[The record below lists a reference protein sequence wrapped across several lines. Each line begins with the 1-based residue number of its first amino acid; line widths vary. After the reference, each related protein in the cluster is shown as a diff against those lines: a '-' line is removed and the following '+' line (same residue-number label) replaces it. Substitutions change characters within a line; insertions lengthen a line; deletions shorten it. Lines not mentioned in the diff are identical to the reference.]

1 MTTVRKI
8 RDADESRQRV
18 WNAAAQAFATHG
30 FEGAK
35 VDTIAAEAGVNKAML
50 YYHFADKLALYR
62 DILRDMFAAVA
73 RVVAEVRAAG
83 GTPEVQLRGYVSAL
97 ARAGEERPHFPAIW
111 LREIADD
118 GRHLDASIF
127 AELHAVLRNL
137 GAILEYGTKTR
148 KWRVVDPFLVQA
160 GIAAPLMLVFASR
173 KVRAR
178 SGIGLPDAP
187 TETLIDHVTTM
198 TLATLKATA
207 RRPS

>member
-18 WNAAAQAFATHG
+18 WNAAAQAFAAHG

-35 VDTIAAEAGVNKAML
+35 VDAIAADAGVNKAML
-50 YYHFADKLALYR
+50 YYHFADKLTLYR

-73 RVVAEVRAAG
+73 SAVAEVRATG
-83 GTPEVQLRGYVSAL
+83 GTPETQLRAYVHAL
-97 ARAGEERPHFPAIW
+97 ARAAAERPHFPAIW

-127 AELHAVLRNL
+127 AELHAVLGHL
-137 GAILEYGTKTR
+137 GAILAEGAKTG
-148 KWRVVDPFLVQA
+148 KWREVNPFLVQA
-160 GIAAPLMLVFASR
+160 GIAAPLMLVFATR

-178 SGIGLPDAP
+178 SGIGLPELSPD
-187 TETLIDHVTTM
+187 TLVEHVTTM
-198 TLATLKATA
+198 TLATLKAPV
-207 RRPS
+207 RRTV